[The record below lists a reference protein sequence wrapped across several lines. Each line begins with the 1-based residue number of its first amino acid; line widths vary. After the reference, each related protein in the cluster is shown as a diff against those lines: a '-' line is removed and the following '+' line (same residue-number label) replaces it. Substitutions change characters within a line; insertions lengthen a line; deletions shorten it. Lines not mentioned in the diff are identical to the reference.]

1 MNESNEVFLG
11 QKKSIARFNLDTQK
25 SIWSKNLESTPLI
38 ISTCGENILVQS
50 INSWGTKYS
59 HQLLNAQTGKEVW
72 MTNEIKTMIVPQYHK
87 GNIFFI
93 SSKGLVSKLCGSS
106 GELLFE
112 TQYKK
117 WYQPKCALTV
127 AKNKI
132 YLLSKKRSFLVDSNS
147 GQCSELSELANFTK
161 NTLTAVYGN
170 GIDQMALF
178 SVLAYAGAAGTGDAG
193 VVNAGAGGDS
203 GGGGE

>member
-25 SIWSKNLESTPLI
+25 TIWSKNLESTPII

-50 INSWGTKYS
+50 INSMGTKYS
-59 HQLLNAQTGKEVW
+59 HQLLNAQTGKELW

-106 GELLFE
+106 G
-112 TQYKK
+112 
-117 WYQPKCALTV
+117 
-127 AKNKI
+127 
-132 YLLSKKRSFLVDSNS
+132 
-147 GQCSELSELANFTK
+147 
-161 NTLTAVYGN
+161 
-170 GIDQMALF
+170 
-178 SVLAYAGAAGTGDAG
+178 
-193 VVNAGAGGDS
+193 
-203 GGGGE
+203 